1 MVGLNF
7 DGLLKLLVE
16 VDGLNAFELTEKER
30 ISVLSAQFVRLLL
43 LQAEIVNAPLYG
55 QPADD
60 ANEAFNRVQPF
71 DASHYDLP
79 RILVS
84 KSSK

>member
-1 MVGLNF
+1 MGLNF
-7 DGLLKLLVE
+7 EGLLKLLVE

-30 ISVLSAQFVRLLL
+30 VSVLSAQFARLLL
-43 LQAEIVNAPLYG
+43 LQAEIVSPPTYG
-55 QPADD
+55 APADD
-60 ANEAFNRVQPF
+60 ANDAFNRVQPF
-71 DASHYDLP
+71 DASHYDMP